1 VSDHRNHRHRA
12 SEPAWPTGEDPDPR
26 AAKPQQTPQQEDRTG
41 FWSPLWD
48 DDEDAKSPG
57 RPANGHG
64 RRERSNGHAQS
75 GSNGHARN
83 GSEGQP
89 RNGSHARKGGDHAWP
104 EAEPPAA
111 PRHAEPPAPPRPS
124 PPRRAANGGA
134 NGNANGGAP
143 VWPSGEEAPN
153 ANGRRAAGP
162 HTPPPGR
169 PGKQGPP
176 PGQATRVVRPRPAG
190 PPRPGMPAP
199 GMPPGRPGVDP
210 NGPTEVMPPAHRS
223 TGPEPGLLTHREPD
237 YDEEL
242 YDDPDLGYEDE
253 DQPLSDSDRKHRRK
267 KIWRRVRRGGY
278 VLTALMIIGPLIG
291 FFIAYQTVEVPTPE
305 SVAAQQ
311 QQVVTLKYNDGAT
324 DFSKIVPKD
333 GLARTFVRYDE
344 IPDVVK
350 HAVFAAEDSEFMTN
364 PGFDIKGVLNAGW
377 NQATGGTGGGSTI
390 TQQYI
395 KQATGND
402 EASGLG
408 GYSRKALEV
417 VKAYKM
423 NNTYSKEDILEAYL
437 NTIYF
442 GRSANGI
449 VAAAKAYYGKELKDL
464 TPSEAALLAGMIQSP
479 GKYKDD
485 AYMHRRWTY
494 VIGQMSEKG
503 WLSPADRQAAQY
515 PPLIPLDQA
524 RPVGVEGPNAH
535 IQKAVLDEV
544 ESDTGLTL
552 AQLRQRGYT
561 VVTTI
566 DKRAQDLAVEAVNS
580 VMGPQPPNLLPALV
594 AVRPDNGEVV
604 AYYGG
609 ANGNGLDW
617 AATRQEPGSS
627 FKPFDLVGLLEKG
640 KGLGEVYDGS
650 SPRQFGGPGSPQIRN
665 AGNDNTCKQCTVSTA
680 MRKSINTVFYDIAL
694 NDVGTQGVANA
705 AHQAG
710 IKSDLQGANG
720 GAPDGNIAIGGGT
733 TRVSTLEMA
742 SAYATFA
749 ANGIHRTPHLVSK
762 ILTPDGG
769 VYWEQPASVAQ
780 GQPAFDKEDLNHNQM
795 IARNVTESLRP
806 IPKSSKVECAN
817 GRDCAGK
824 TGTHQLGETAD
835 NAKAWMVG
843 YTPQISVAVSMAAEE
858 NGKQVPLKTNT
869 GKIVYGATLPGPIW
883 QKFMNSYLQGAPKL
897 TFGPYKPIGKPA
909 SEKPQGE
916 DEQKDGDNK
925 HSGGNSETNGN
936 SQTNDPPTDHHQDPS
951 TNPSSPNTEPTGTS
965 EPNGPGNNCPPVC
978 LPGGNNNGNNNRSG

>member
-1 VSDHRNHRHRA
+1 MSDHRNHRHRA
-12 SEPAWPTGEDPDPR
+12 NEPAWPTGEDPAPR
-26 AAKPQQTPQQEDRTG
+26 AAKPPQKPQQQEDRTG

-48 DDEDAKSPG
+48 DDDDAKSPA
-57 RPANGHG
+57 RPASGHG
-64 RRERSNGHAQS
+64 RRERPSGHGGS
-75 GSNGHARN
+75 GSHARN
-83 GSEGQP
+83 DSEGQASA
-89 RNGSHARKGGDHAWP
+89 GSHARKGGDHAWP

-111 PRHAEPPAPPRPS
+111 ARRVEPPSPPRPS
-124 PPRRAANGGA
+124 PPRRAANA
-134 NGNANGGAP
+134 SPNGGAP

-153 ANGRRAAGP
+153 ARRAAGP

-190 PPRPGMPAP
+190 PPRPGMP
-199 GMPPGRPGVDP
+199 PGRPGVDP
-210 NGPTEVMPPAHRS
+210 NGPTEVMPPTHRS

-242 YDDPDLGYEDE
+242 YDDPDLDYEDE
-253 DQPLSDSDRKHRRK
+253 DQPLSASDRKHRRK

-324 DFSKIVPKD
+324 DFSKIVPSD
-333 GLARTFVRYDE
+333 GLARTFAKYDE

-377 NQATGGTGGGSTI
+377 NQVTGGRGGGSTI

-395 KQATGND
+395 KQATGDD

-442 GRSANGI
+442 GRSANGV
-449 VAAAKAYYGKELKDL
+449 VAAAKAYFGRDKQLKDV

-479 GKYKDD
+479 GKFRDE
-485 AYMHRRWTY
+485 AYMHRRWNY
-494 VIGQMSEKG
+494 VIGQMAEKG
-503 WLSPADRQAAQY
+503 WLSPTDRQAAAY
-515 PPLIPLDQA
+515 PALIPIEES
-524 RPVGVEGPNAH
+524 RPVGVDSGPNAH
-535 IQKAVLDEV
+535 IQKAVLEEV
-544 ESDTGLTL
+544 EDETKLTL

-594 AVRPDNGEVV
+594 AVKPDTGEVV

-609 ANGNGLDW
+609 KNGNGLDW
-617 AATRQEPGSS
+617 AATQQEPGSS
-627 FKPFDLVGLLEKG
+627 FKPFDLVALLETG

-650 SPRQFGGPGSPQIRN
+650 SPRQFGGPDSPKIRN
-665 AGNDNTCKQCTVSTA
+665 AGNDNSCKQCPVSLA
-680 MRKSINTVFYDIAL
+680 MKKSINTVFYDIAL
-694 NDVGTQGVANA
+694 NSVGTQAVANA

-710 IKSDLQGANG
+710 IETDLQGTNG

-733 TRVSTLEMA
+733 TRVSTIEMA

-749 ANGIHRTPHLVSK
+749 ANGIHRKPHLVSK

-769 VYWEQPASVAQ
+769 IFWEQPASVAQ

-806 IPKSSKVECAN
+806 IPKYSKVECAN
-817 GRDCAGK
+817 NRDCAGK

-869 GKIVYGATLPGPIW
+869 GRIVYGATLPGPIW
-883 QKFMNSYLQGAPKL
+883 QKFMNSYLQGARNQS
-897 TFGPYKPIGKPA
+897 FGPYKPIGKPA
-909 SEKPQGE
+909 SDKVGGDEK
-916 DEQKDGDNK
+916 KDGDNK
-925 HSGGNSETNGN
+925 HSGDNPPPNTNT
-936 SQTNDPPTDHHQDPS
+936 QTNDPPTDHQNNPS
-951 TNPSSPNTEPTGTS
+951 TDPSSPGGDPTGTS
-965 EPNGPGNNCPPVC
+965 EPNGPGNNCPPLC
-978 LPGGNNNGNNNRSG
+978 GPGGNNNTNDGG